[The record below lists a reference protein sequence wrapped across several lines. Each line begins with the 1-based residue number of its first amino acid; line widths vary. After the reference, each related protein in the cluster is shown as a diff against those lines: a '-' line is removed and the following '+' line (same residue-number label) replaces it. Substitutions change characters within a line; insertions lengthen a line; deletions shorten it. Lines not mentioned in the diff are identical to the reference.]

1 MWQFQ
6 KVFFCGKPVFDWKF
20 PKQCSPAKKD
30 SKVLTYL
37 LPVPDKMQNYVKFSE
52 YILFVIRFLDWRK
65 VHGCDQII
73 ITITLSEFWSM
84 WSFSKVF
91 QGYLKKNDMAI

>member
-1 MWQFQ
+1 
-6 KVFFCGKPVFDWKF
+6 
-20 PKQCSPAKKD
+20 
-30 SKVLTYL
+30 
-37 LPVPDKMQNYVKFSE
+37 MQNYLKFSE

-65 VHGCDQII
+65 AHGCDQII

-91 QGYLKKNDMAI
+91 QRYLKKNDMAI